1 MISLLALLLAACSG
15 EGNKANAAEEKFD
28 AAQVEAQA
36 KAYEEMMD
44 AHDRVMPQ
52 MGQIAQLQKA
62 LINKMETEK
71 MTDEAKIILK
81 EPYNM
86 LEMAYDGMMGWM
98 KEIQPMDSLRTNMSH
113 EEILKYLEGQKQSMA
128 KIEAYTGKGL
138 QVAKEVLGDAAEMK
152 ADEHSGHDHSNHD
165 GHEH

>member
-1 MISLLALLLAACSG
+1 MALLLSACGG
-15 EGNKANAAEEKFD
+15 EGKQAEASDEKFD
-28 AAQVEAQA
+28 ATQMEAQA

-44 AHDRVMPQ
+44 AHDRVMPK

-62 LINKMETEK
+62 LLTKMETEK
-71 MTDEAKIILK
+71 MTDETKIMLK

-98 KEIQPMDSLRTNMSH
+98 KEIQPMDSLRVQMSH
-113 EEILKYLEGQKQSMA
+113 EEILKHLEGQKQSMT
-128 KIEAYTGKGL
+128 KIEAYTEKGL
-138 QVAKEVLGDAAEMK
+138 MVAKEVLGDAVEMK
-152 ADEHSGHDHSNHD
+152 EDHSGHSDHE